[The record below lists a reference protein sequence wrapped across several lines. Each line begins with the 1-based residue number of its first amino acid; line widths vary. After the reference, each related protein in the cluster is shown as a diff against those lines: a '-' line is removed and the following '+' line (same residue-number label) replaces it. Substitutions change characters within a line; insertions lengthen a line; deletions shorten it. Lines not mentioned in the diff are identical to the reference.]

1 MSNSGNR
8 EAPRFMMKHIIN
20 VEDTTNSGDNKQSDS
35 NSHND
40 ANDSVYYY
48 NTKTHKHK
56 KR

>member
-40 ANDSVYYY
+40 GNDSVYYY

>member
-1 MSNSGNR
+1 MSNSGNG

-20 VEDTTNSGDNKQSDS
+20 VEGTTNSGDNKRSDS

-40 ANDSVYYY
+40 GNDSVYYF
-48 NTKTHKHK
+48 NTKTNKHK